1 MALTAEEER
10 ARVYREQCV
19 KRKEFQDFLAKKREG
34 SDYARRLLCEKTK
47 PLLRGDRGDSS
58 NE

>member
-10 ARVYREQCV
+10 ARVYREQAK
-19 KRKEFQDFLAKKREG
+19 KRKEFQEFLAQKRKG
-34 SDYARRLLCEKTK
+34 NDYARRLLCEKTK
-47 PLLRGDRGDSS
+47 PLLQGERGDSS